1 MPFIGRVARYTP
13 SSSPKIASKIKANLE
28 FHKSSDDFN
37 KRYVS
42 NANALYTT
50 LSNVQK
56 ITSAENLRSRAFD
69 DELNIN
75 CNRKIAE
82 VIF

>member
-1 MPFIGRVARYTP
+1 MDGKVKIFGKRLVFIEKER
-13 SSSPKIASKIKANLE
+13 
-28 FHKSSDDFN
+28 
-37 KRYVS
+37 
-42 NANALYTT
+42 

-69 DELNIN
+69 DLVIELNIN

-82 VIF
+82 VIFKTLLKFNEN

>member
-1 MPFIGRVARYTP
+1 M
-13 SSSPKIASKIKANLE
+13 
-28 FHKSSDDFN
+28 
-37 KRYVS
+37 
-42 NANALYTT
+42 T

-69 DELNIN
+69 DLAIELNIN
-75 CNRKIAE
+75 CNRKNAE

>member
-1 MPFIGRVARYTP
+1 MATHKVLLNVSVNTLCVA
-13 SSSPKIASKIKANLE
+13 I
-28 FHKSSDDFN
+28 FF
-37 KRYVS
+37 V
-42 NANALYTT
+42 

-56 ITSAENLRSRAFD
+56 ITSAENLRPRAFD
-69 DELNIN
+69 DLAIELSIN

>member
-1 MPFIGRVARYTP
+1 MMKMRTG
-13 SSSPKIASKIKANLE
+13 SSPI
-28 FHKSSDDFN
+28 F
-37 KRYVS
+37 
-42 NANALYTT
+42 T

-69 DELNIN
+69 EIVPFRVVSYLAIELNIN

>member
-1 MPFIGRVARYTP
+1 MF
-13 SSSPKIASKIKANLE
+13 K
-28 FHKSSDDFN
+28 
-37 KRYVS
+37 
-42 NANALYTT
+42 
-50 LSNVQK
+50 K

-69 DELNIN
+69 EIVPFRVVSYLAIELNIN

>member
-1 MPFIGRVARYTP
+1 M
-13 SSSPKIASKIKANLE
+13 
-28 FHKSSDDFN
+28 
-37 KRYVS
+37 
-42 NANALYTT
+42 T

-69 DELNIN
+69 DLAIELNIN

-82 VIF
+82 AIFKHYLKFIVRISFIHIIYKFFLSKIKIPVTNG